1 MYLQGE
7 RCASAYTIADRD
19 IDYLQVGMGKLAVEL
34 CHDL

>member
-1 MYLQGE
+1 VPVL
-7 RCASAYTIADRD
+7 TIADRD